1 LSGGGQGG
9 CEQERRGERRRQR
22 THRDLGSAGDVGRIF
37 ICLEHAAGVFV
48 VVRRFDSVNDGQG
61 Y

>member
-1 LSGGGQGG
+1 MIWPDIHL
-9 CEQERRGERRRQR
+9 
-22 THRDLGSAGDVGRIF
+22 
-37 ICLEHAAGVFV
+37 LEHAASDFV